1 MEASG
6 HSIGKKTLYGIFVEI
21 RAVSLWIMVQTIT
34 GRRKG
39 MREDLKKMNKKKQ
52 KLFVYRE
59 LMRAKR

>member
-39 MREDLKKMNKKKQ
+39 MGADLKKMNKKKQ